1 MAIASSS
8 TASAWPACRSRVT
21 VDKRLPPLLVA
32 VFINIAGFSLIL
44 PLLPFYGQV
53 FGAGPFEIGLLFA
66 AYSFGNV
73 FGEIHW
79 GRQSDVWGRRKVLAV
94 TTFCAA
100 LSYVAFAYAPS
111 LWAAIGIRVV
121 SGFFSGTLSTAQGF
135 IADVSVPERRAKTMG
150 YFGAAFSLGFAFG
163 PVVGGLFAGEAA
175 VAESF
180 RLPIFV
186 AGGLSLLASVWC
198 VLALRDAVPLTGKG
212 APLPR
217 YSEAFAFVS
226 GQPLL
231 LRLFV
236 ISFCGIAMFASME
249 AIYGLWS
256 EANFG
261 WSAHDLGFAFLAIGG
276 GGLLTQLFMIGPL
289 SARFGEA
296 RVIVLGLALLAL
308 SMVLQPVIRLPIA
321 GVLLM
326 GLLMTGHGLTF
337 PTAGALLS
345 RNTPSERQGSTMG
358 LMMASNAVGRIVAPP
373 LFGLVYGGFGHDAP
387 WYLGAGIIALVMLV
401 ALQAVRL
408 SPKT

>member
-1 MAIASSS
+1 MD
-8 TASAWPACRSRVT
+8 R
-21 VDKRLPPLLVA
+21 RLPPLLVA

-53 FGAGPFEIGLLFA
+53 FDAGPFGIGLLFA

-94 TTFCAA
+94 TTFFAA

-121 SGFFSGTLSTAQGF
+121 SGFFSGTLSVAQGF
-135 IADVSVPERRAKTMG
+135 IADVSPPERRAKTMG

-163 PVVGGLFAGEAA
+163 PVLGGVFAGEAVA
-175 VAESF
+175 AESF
-180 RLPIFV
+180 RPPIFI
-186 AGGLSLLASVWC
+186 AGGLALLASIWC
-198 VLALRDAVPLTGKG
+198 VAALRDAVPPRGKG
-212 APLPR
+212 APLPA
-217 YSEAFAFVS
+217 YSEAFRFVG

-236 ISFCGIAMFASME
+236 ISFFGIAMFASME

-261 WSAHDLGFAFLAIGG
+261 WSANDLGFAFLAIGG
-276 GGLLTQLFMIGPL
+276 GGLLAQLVLIGPL
-289 SARFGEA
+289 VARCGEA
-296 RVIVLGLALLAL
+296 RVIVIGLALLAL
-308 SMVLQPVIRLPIA
+308 SMLLQPLIRVPVT

-326 GLLMTGHGLTF
+326 GLLMTGHSLAF
-337 PTAGALLS
+337 PAAGALLS
-345 RNTPSERQGSTMG
+345 RNIPPDRQGGTMG
-358 LMMASNAVGRIVAPP
+358 LLMASNAVGRIVVPP
-373 LFGLVYGGFGHDAP
+373 LFGLIYAGVGHDAP
-387 WYLGAGIIALVMLV
+387 WYMGAAMIGLVMLL
-401 ALQAVRL
+401 ALQTVRL
-408 SPKT
+408 NEAAASKA

>member
-1 MAIASSS
+1 M
-8 TASAWPACRSRVT
+8 
-21 VDKRLPPLLVA
+21 DKRLPPLLVA

-53 FGAGPFEIGLLFA
+53 FDAGPFGIALLFA

-94 TTFCAA
+94 TTFFAA
-100 LSYVAFAYAPS
+100 LSYVAFAYAPT
-111 LWAAIGIRVV
+111 LWAAIGIRVI

-135 IADVSVPERRAKTMG
+135 IADVSAPERRAKTMG
-150 YFGAAFSLGFAFG
+150 YFGAAFSLGLALG
-163 PVVGGLFAGEAA
+163 PVLGGLFAGEAI

-180 RLPIFV
+180 RLPIFI

-198 VLALRDAVPLTGKG
+198 GAVLKDAVPPKGKG

-217 YSEAFAFVS
+217 YSEAIVFVRS
-226 GQPLL
+226 QPLL

-261 WSAHDLGFAFLAIGG
+261 WSAHDLGLAFLALGT
-276 GGLLTQLFMIGPL
+276 GGLLSQLFLIGPL
-289 SARFGEA
+289 AARYGEA
-296 RVIVLGLALLAL
+296 RVIVMGLCLLAL
-308 SMVLQPVIRLPIA
+308 SMLLQPVIRLPIS

-326 GLLMTGHGLTF
+326 GLLMTGHSLAF
-337 PTAGALLS
+337 PSAGALLS
-345 RNTPSERQGSTMG
+345 RNIPPDRQGSTMG
-358 LMMASNAVGRIVAPP
+358 LLMASNAVGRILAPP
-373 LFGLVYGGFGHDAP
+373 LFGLIYDHAGHDAP
-387 WYLGAGIIALVMLV
+387 WYVGAAMIALVVLV
-401 ALQAVRL
+401 GVQAVRL
-408 SPKT
+408 SDRARAAALS

>member
-1 MAIASSS
+1 M
-8 TASAWPACRSRVT
+8 
-21 VDKRLPPLLVA
+21 DKRLPPLLVA

-53 FGAGPFEIGLLFA
+53 FGAGPFEIALLFA

-79 GRQSDVWGRRKVLAV
+79 GRQSDLWGRRKVLAV
-94 TTFCAA
+94 TTFLAG
-100 LSYVAFAYAPS
+100 LSYFAFAYAPT

-135 IADVSVPERRAKTMG
+135 IADVSAPERRAKTMG

-163 PVVGGLFAGEAA
+163 PVLGGVFAGDEVA
-175 VAESF
+175 AESF
-180 RLPIFV
+180 RLPIFI
-186 AGGLSLLASVWC
+186 AGGLSLLASAWC
-198 VLALRDAVPLTGKG
+198 FIALRDAIPPKGKG
-212 APLPR
+212 APLPA
-217 YSEAFAFVS
+217 YSEAFRFVG

-231 LRLFV
+231 LRLFA

-261 WSAHDLGFAFLAIGG
+261 WSANDLGFAFLAIGG
-276 GGLLTQLFMIGPL
+276 GGLFAQLALIGPL
-289 SARFGEA
+289 AARFGEA
-296 RVIVLGLALLAL
+296 RVIVIGLVCLAL
-308 SMVLQPVIRLPIA
+308 SMLLQPVIRTPA
-321 GVLLM
+321 SGVLLM
-326 GLLMTGHGLTF
+326 GLLMVGHSLAF
-337 PTAGALLS
+337 PSAGALLS
-345 RNTPSERQGSTMG
+345 RNTPPERQGSTMG

-373 LFGLVYGGFGHDAP
+373 LFGLIYDEAGHDAP
-387 WYLGAGIIALVMLV
+387 WYAGAAMIGLVVLV

-408 SPKT
+408 SAPRAT